1 MFDIGGWEFLIII
14 VVAIIIV
21 GPKDLPGVL
30 RTVTSWVRKMRSM
43 SQEFRSTIDDLADE
57 VELESINTD
66 LQRDLEIDNS
76 DDLFDA
82 TDTKLEELIN
92 PKIEDQKLVN
102 KKHLDRNNLESE
114 QRYPD
119 KTSVS
124 TNEQGTKVNPRAGV
138 SKPDEGKEN

>member
-57 VELESINTD
+57 VEVETINTD

-82 TDTKLEELIN
+82 TDT
-92 PKIEDQKLVN
+92 
-102 KKHLDRNNLESE
+102 
-114 QRYPD
+114 
-119 KTSVS
+119 
-124 TNEQGTKVNPRAGV
+124 
-138 SKPDEGKEN
+138 